1 MNDFNNLLDIVS
13 QLRKE
18 CPWDKEQ
25 THESLAKHLIEESY
39 ELLDTLSNLNDSP
52 ESFNDFKEELGDLL
66 LQILLHSE
74 IASENNYF
82 SIIEVINSLQKKL
95 IKRHPHVFDKKNLNS
110 SEEVEKQWEEIK
122 KEGNKSI
129 FDDINTKLPPVN
141 TAFKVQR
148 KAKTLNLSYKNYDEA
163 LDDLISEINELKEA
177 TTLEDRKSELGDV
190 YFSLINVSRYLE
202 ADPEIELKKSIQT
215 FINRAKYVE
224 KHINKE
230 TDINVLWQEAKKN
243 QNVKTIIS
251 DTLIGVDV
259 TDQSNIDNKLI
270 ELDGTDNKNN
280 LGANA
285 ILAVSM
291 ASMRASA
298 NQQNKQLFELFPNIY
313 GPPSLPVPFMNILNG
328 GAHADNSV
336 DIQEFMIVPFGFE
349 TFDTSLRAGVEI
361 YHVLKKRLKSNKL
374 STNVGD
380 EGGFAPNF
388 NTSTEILDEI
398 MQSISEAGYEPGRN
412 VSLALDVAASEFFKD
427 DFYRIEGNE
436 LNSQEMSDY
445 LINLT
450 SNYPIISIEDGLA
463 EDDWD
468 GWKYLT
474 EKIGDTIQL
483 VGDDL
488 FVTQEKILEKGV
500 ADSCANSILV
510 KVNQVGSVSETINTM
525 TLAKDSNYSSIVSHR
540 SGETE
545 DTFISHLCVGTS
557 SGQIK
562 TGAPARSER
571 TAKYNEL
578 LRIGEKIGFEQF
590 NIQELGYS
598 K

>member
-1 MNDFNNLLDIVS
+1 MNKKIKSINARHILDSRANPTIEVEVTTGDNIKGRAAVPS
-13 QLRKE
+13 GASTGALEAHELR
-18 CPWDKEQ
+18 D
-25 THESLAKHLIEESY
+25 
-39 ELLDTLSNLNDSP
+39 NDP
-52 ESFNDFKEELGDLL
+52 SFNGMGVNK
-66 LQILLHSE
+66 
-74 IASENNYF
+74 A
-82 SIIEVINSLQKKL
+82 IE
-95 IKRHPHVFDKKNLNS
+95 
-110 SEEVEKQWEEIK
+110 
-122 KEGNKSI
+122 
-129 FDDINTKLPPVN
+129 
-141 TAFKVQR
+141 
-148 KAKTLNLSYKNYDEA
+148 
-163 LDDLISEINELKEA
+163 
-177 TTLEDRKSELGDV
+177 
-190 YFSLINVSRYLE
+190 
-202 ADPEIELKKSIQT
+202 
-215 FINRAKYVE
+215 
-224 KHINKE
+224 
-230 TDINVLWQEAKKN
+230 
-243 QNVKTIIS
+243 NVKTIIS

-259 TDQSNIDNKLI
+259 TNQSNIDDKLI

-298 NQQNKQLFELFPNIY
+298 SQQNKQLFELFPNIY

-398 MQSISEAGYEPGRN
+398 MQSISEAGYEPGGN
-412 VSLALDVAASEFFKD
+412 VSLALDVAASEFFTD

-445 LINLT
+445 LINLS

>member
-1 MNDFNNLLDIVS
+1 MNKKIKSISARHILDSRANPTIEVEVTTS
-13 QLRKE
+13 DNIKGRAAVPSGASTGALEAHELR
-18 CPWDKEQ
+18 D
-25 THESLAKHLIEESY
+25 
-39 ELLDTLSNLNDSP
+39 NDP
-52 ESFNDFKEELGDLL
+52 SFNGMGVNK
-66 LQILLHSE
+66 
-74 IASENNYF
+74 A
-82 SIIEVINSLQKKL
+82 IE
-95 IKRHPHVFDKKNLNS
+95 
-110 SEEVEKQWEEIK
+110 
-122 KEGNKSI
+122 
-129 FDDINTKLPPVN
+129 
-141 TAFKVQR
+141 
-148 KAKTLNLSYKNYDEA
+148 
-163 LDDLISEINELKEA
+163 
-177 TTLEDRKSELGDV
+177 
-190 YFSLINVSRYLE
+190 
-202 ADPEIELKKSIQT
+202 
-215 FINRAKYVE
+215 
-224 KHINKE
+224 
-230 TDINVLWQEAKKN
+230 
-243 QNVKTIIS
+243 NVKTIIS

-412 VSLALDVAASEFFKD
+412 VSLALDVAASEFFTD

-445 LINLT
+445 LINLS

-500 ADSCANSILV
+500 SDSCANSILV

-525 TLAKDSNYSSIVSHR
+525 TLAKESNYSSIVSHR

-578 LRIGEKIGFEQF
+578 LRIGEKIGFDQF

>member
-1 MNDFNNLLDIVS
+1 MNKKIKSINARHILDSRANPTIEVEVTTS
-13 QLRKE
+13 DNIIGRAAVPSGASTGALEAHELR
-18 CPWDKEQ
+18 D
-25 THESLAKHLIEESY
+25 
-39 ELLDTLSNLNDSP
+39 NDSF
-52 ESFNDFKEELGDLL
+52 FNGMGVNK
-66 LQILLHSE
+66 
-74 IASENNYF
+74 A
-82 SIIEVINSLQKKL
+82 IE
-95 IKRHPHVFDKKNLNS
+95 
-110 SEEVEKQWEEIK
+110 
-122 KEGNKSI
+122 
-129 FDDINTKLPPVN
+129 
-141 TAFKVQR
+141 
-148 KAKTLNLSYKNYDEA
+148 
-163 LDDLISEINELKEA
+163 
-177 TTLEDRKSELGDV
+177 
-190 YFSLINVSRYLE
+190 
-202 ADPEIELKKSIQT
+202 
-215 FINRAKYVE
+215 
-224 KHINKE
+224 
-230 TDINVLWQEAKKN
+230 
-243 QNVKTIIS
+243 NVKTIIS
-251 DTLIGVDV
+251 DSLVGMDV
-259 TDQSNIDNKLI
+259 TDQGSIDDMLI
-270 ELDGTDNKNN
+270 EIDGTDNKNN

-291 ASMRASA
+291 ATMRASA

-313 GPPSLPVPFMNILNG
+313 GPSSLPIPFMNILNG

-336 DIQEFMIVPFGFE
+336 DIQEFMIVPFGFA

-361 YHVLKKRLKSNKL
+361 YHVLKKRLKSNNL

-398 MQSISEAGYEPGRN
+398 MQSISEAGYEPGKN

-427 DFYRIEGNE
+427 NFYKIEGNE
-436 LNSQEMSDY
+436 LNSHEMSDY

-488 FVTQEKILEKGV
+488 FVTQEKILQKGI
-500 ADSCANSILV
+500 DENCANSILV
-510 KVNQVGSVSETINTM
+510 KVNQVGSVTETINTM
-525 TLAKDSNYSSIVSHR
+525 ILAKESNYSSLVSHR

-571 TAKYNEL
+571 TSKYNEL

-590 NIQELGYS
+590 NIQKFGHS
-598 K
+598 

>member
-1 MNDFNNLLDIVS
+1 MNKKIKSINARHILDSRANPTIEVEVTTS
-13 QLRKE
+13 DNIKGRAAVPSGASTGALEAHELR
-18 CPWDKEQ
+18 D
-25 THESLAKHLIEESY
+25 
-39 ELLDTLSNLNDSP
+39 NDP
-52 ESFNDFKEELGDLL
+52 SFNGMGVNK
-66 LQILLHSE
+66 
-74 IASENNYF
+74 A
-82 SIIEVINSLQKKL
+82 IE
-95 IKRHPHVFDKKNLNS
+95 
-110 SEEVEKQWEEIK
+110 
-122 KEGNKSI
+122 
-129 FDDINTKLPPVN
+129 
-141 TAFKVQR
+141 
-148 KAKTLNLSYKNYDEA
+148 
-163 LDDLISEINELKEA
+163 
-177 TTLEDRKSELGDV
+177 
-190 YFSLINVSRYLE
+190 
-202 ADPEIELKKSIQT
+202 
-215 FINRAKYVE
+215 
-224 KHINKE
+224 
-230 TDINVLWQEAKKN
+230 
-243 QNVKTIIS
+243 NVKTIIS
-251 DTLIGVDV
+251 DTLIGEDV
-259 TDQSNIDNKLI
+259 TDQSNIDDKLI

-313 GPPSLPVPFMNILNG
+313 GLPSLPVPFMNILNG

-427 DFYRIEGNE
+427 GFYRIEGNE

-500 ADSCANSILV
+500 TDSCANSILV

>member
-1 MNDFNNLLDIVS
+1 MNKKIKSINARHILDSRANPTIEVEVTTS
-13 QLRKE
+13 DNIIGRAAVPSGASTGALEAHELR
-18 CPWDKEQ
+18 D
-25 THESLAKHLIEESY
+25 
-39 ELLDTLSNLNDSP
+39 NDSF
-52 ESFNDFKEELGDLL
+52 FNGMGVNK
-66 LQILLHSE
+66 
-74 IASENNYF
+74 A
-82 SIIEVINSLQKKL
+82 IE
-95 IKRHPHVFDKKNLNS
+95 
-110 SEEVEKQWEEIK
+110 
-122 KEGNKSI
+122 
-129 FDDINTKLPPVN
+129 
-141 TAFKVQR
+141 
-148 KAKTLNLSYKNYDEA
+148 
-163 LDDLISEINELKEA
+163 
-177 TTLEDRKSELGDV
+177 
-190 YFSLINVSRYLE
+190 
-202 ADPEIELKKSIQT
+202 
-215 FINRAKYVE
+215 
-224 KHINKE
+224 
-230 TDINVLWQEAKKN
+230 
-243 QNVKTIIS
+243 NVKTIIS
-251 DTLIGVDV
+251 DSLVGMDV
-259 TDQSNIDNKLI
+259 TDQGSIDDMLI
-270 ELDGTDNKNN
+270 EIDGTDNKNN

-291 ASMRASA
+291 ATMRASA

-313 GPPSLPVPFMNILNG
+313 GPSSLPIPFMNILNG

-349 TFDTSLRAGVEI
+349 TFDTSLKAGVEI

-412 VSLALDVAASEFFKD
+412 VSLALDVAASEFFTD

-500 ADSCANSILV
+500 DDKCANSILV

-525 TLAKDSNYSSIVSHR
+525 TLAKENNYSSIVSHR

-578 LRIGEKIGFEQF
+578 LRIGEKIGFEKF
-590 NIQELGYS
+590 NIQKFGYS
-598 K
+598 Q

>member
-1 MNDFNNLLDIVS
+1 MNKKIKSINARHILDSRANPTIEVEVTTS
-13 QLRKE
+13 DNIKGRAAVPSGASTGALEAHELR
-18 CPWDKEQ
+18 D
-25 THESLAKHLIEESY
+25 
-39 ELLDTLSNLNDSP
+39 NDS
-52 ESFNDFKEELGDLL
+52 SFNGMGVNK
-66 LQILLHSE
+66 
-74 IASENNYF
+74 A
-82 SIIEVINSLQKKL
+82 IE
-95 IKRHPHVFDKKNLNS
+95 
-110 SEEVEKQWEEIK
+110 
-122 KEGNKSI
+122 
-129 FDDINTKLPPVN
+129 
-141 TAFKVQR
+141 
-148 KAKTLNLSYKNYDEA
+148 
-163 LDDLISEINELKEA
+163 
-177 TTLEDRKSELGDV
+177 
-190 YFSLINVSRYLE
+190 
-202 ADPEIELKKSIQT
+202 
-215 FINRAKYVE
+215 
-224 KHINKE
+224 
-230 TDINVLWQEAKKN
+230 
-243 QNVKTIIS
+243 NVKTIIS
-251 DTLIGVDV
+251 DSLVGVDV
-259 TDQSNIDNKLI
+259 TDQSNIDDMLI
-270 ELDGTDNKNN
+270 RLDGTDNKNN

-361 YHVLKKRLKSNKL
+361 YHILKKRLKSNKL

-388 NTSTEILDEI
+388 NSSTEILDEI
-398 MQSISEAGYEPGRN
+398 MQSISEAGYDPGEN

-427 DFYRIEGNE
+427 NIYKIEGNK
-436 LNSQEMSDY
+436 LNSQEMADY
-445 LINLT
+445 LINLKT
-450 SNYPIISIEDGLA
+450 HYPIISIEDGLA

-474 EKIGDTIQL
+474 EKIGGTTQL

-488 FVTQEKILEKGV
+488 FVTQEKILQKGV
-500 ADSCANSILV
+500 DENCANSILV
-510 KVNQVGSVSETINTM
+510 KVNQVGSVSETIDTIK
-525 TLAKDSNYSSIVSHR
+525 LAKDSNYSSLVSHR

-578 LRIGEKIGFEQF
+578 LRIAEKIGFEQF
-590 NIQELGYS
+590 NIQSLGHEQ
-598 K
+598 

>member
-1 MNDFNNLLDIVS
+1 MNKKIKSINARHILDSRANPTIEVEVTTS
-13 QLRKE
+13 DNIIGRAAVPSGASTGALEAHELR
-18 CPWDKEQ
+18 D
-25 THESLAKHLIEESY
+25 
-39 ELLDTLSNLNDSP
+39 NDSF
-52 ESFNDFKEELGDLL
+52 FNGMGVNK
-66 LQILLHSE
+66 
-74 IASENNYF
+74 A
-82 SIIEVINSLQKKL
+82 IE
-95 IKRHPHVFDKKNLNS
+95 
-110 SEEVEKQWEEIK
+110 
-122 KEGNKSI
+122 
-129 FDDINTKLPPVN
+129 
-141 TAFKVQR
+141 
-148 KAKTLNLSYKNYDEA
+148 
-163 LDDLISEINELKEA
+163 
-177 TTLEDRKSELGDV
+177 
-190 YFSLINVSRYLE
+190 
-202 ADPEIELKKSIQT
+202 
-215 FINRAKYVE
+215 
-224 KHINKE
+224 
-230 TDINVLWQEAKKN
+230 
-243 QNVKTIIS
+243 NVKTIIS
-251 DTLIGVDV
+251 DSLVGMDV
-259 TDQSNIDNKLI
+259 TDQGSIDDMLI
-270 ELDGTDNKNN
+270 EIDGTDNKNN

-291 ASMRASA
+291 ATMRASA

-313 GPPSLPVPFMNILNG
+313 GPSSLPIPFMNILNG

-388 NTSTEILDEI
+388 NSSTEILDEI
-398 MQSISEAGYEPGRN
+398 MQSIAEAGYEPGGN
-412 VSLALDVAASEFFKD
+412 VSLALDVAASEFFIN

-445 LINLT
+445 LINLS
-450 SNYPIISIEDGLA
+450 SNYPILSIEDGLA

-500 ADSCANSILV
+500 DDKCANSILV

-525 TLAKDSNYSSIVSHR
+525 TLAKENNYSSIVSHR

-578 LRIGEKIGFEQF
+578 LRIGEKIGFEKF
-590 NIQELGYS
+590 NIQKLGYS
-598 K
+598 Q

>member
-1 MNDFNNLLDIVS
+1 MNKKIKKINARHILDSRANPTIEVEVTTS
-13 QLRKE
+13 DNIKGRAAVPSGASTGALEAHELR
-18 CPWDKEQ
+18 D
-25 THESLAKHLIEESY
+25 
-39 ELLDTLSNLNDSP
+39 NDS
-52 ESFNDFKEELGDLL
+52 SFNGMGVNK
-66 LQILLHSE
+66 
-74 IASENNYF
+74 A
-82 SIIEVINSLQKKL
+82 IE
-95 IKRHPHVFDKKNLNS
+95 
-110 SEEVEKQWEEIK
+110 
-122 KEGNKSI
+122 
-129 FDDINTKLPPVN
+129 
-141 TAFKVQR
+141 
-148 KAKTLNLSYKNYDEA
+148 
-163 LDDLISEINELKEA
+163 
-177 TTLEDRKSELGDV
+177 
-190 YFSLINVSRYLE
+190 
-202 ADPEIELKKSIQT
+202 
-215 FINRAKYVE
+215 
-224 KHINKE
+224 
-230 TDINVLWQEAKKN
+230 
-243 QNVKTIIS
+243 NVKTIIS
-251 DTLIGVDV
+251 DTLIGEDV
-259 TDQSNIDNKLI
+259 TDQSNIDDKLI

-298 NQQNKQLFELFPNIY
+298 SQQNKQLFELFPNIY

-412 VSLALDVAASEFFKD
+412 VSLALDVAASEFFTD

-500 ADSCANSILV
+500 TDSCANSILV

>member
-1 MNDFNNLLDIVS
+1 MNKKIKSINARHILDSRANPTIEVEVTTS
-13 QLRKE
+13 DNIKGRAAVPSGASTGALEAHELRDDD
-18 CPWDKEQ
+18 P
-25 THESLAKHLIEESY
+25 
-39 ELLDTLSNLNDSP
+39 
-52 ESFNDFKEELGDLL
+52 SFNGMGVNK
-66 LQILLHSE
+66 
-74 IASENNYF
+74 A
-82 SIIEVINSLQKKL
+82 IE
-95 IKRHPHVFDKKNLNS
+95 
-110 SEEVEKQWEEIK
+110 
-122 KEGNKSI
+122 
-129 FDDINTKLPPVN
+129 
-141 TAFKVQR
+141 
-148 KAKTLNLSYKNYDEA
+148 
-163 LDDLISEINELKEA
+163 
-177 TTLEDRKSELGDV
+177 
-190 YFSLINVSRYLE
+190 
-202 ADPEIELKKSIQT
+202 
-215 FINRAKYVE
+215 
-224 KHINKE
+224 
-230 TDINVLWQEAKKN
+230 
-243 QNVKTIIS
+243 NVKTIIS
-251 DTLIGVDV
+251 DTLIGEDV

-313 GPPSLPVPFMNILNG
+313 GLPSLPVPFMNILNG

-412 VSLALDVAASEFFKD
+412 VSLALDVAASEFFTD

-500 ADSCANSILV
+500 TDSCANSILV

>member
-1 MNDFNNLLDIVS
+1 MNKKIKSINARHILDSRANPTIEVEVTTS
-13 QLRKE
+13 DNIKGRAAVPSGASTGALEAHELR
-18 CPWDKEQ
+18 D
-25 THESLAKHLIEESY
+25 
-39 ELLDTLSNLNDSP
+39 NDP
-52 ESFNDFKEELGDLL
+52 SFNGMGVNK
-66 LQILLHSE
+66 
-74 IASENNYF
+74 A
-82 SIIEVINSLQKKL
+82 IE
-95 IKRHPHVFDKKNLNS
+95 
-110 SEEVEKQWEEIK
+110 
-122 KEGNKSI
+122 
-129 FDDINTKLPPVN
+129 
-141 TAFKVQR
+141 
-148 KAKTLNLSYKNYDEA
+148 
-163 LDDLISEINELKEA
+163 
-177 TTLEDRKSELGDV
+177 
-190 YFSLINVSRYLE
+190 
-202 ADPEIELKKSIQT
+202 
-215 FINRAKYVE
+215 
-224 KHINKE
+224 
-230 TDINVLWQEAKKN
+230 
-243 QNVKTIIS
+243 NVKTIIS
-251 DTLIGVDV
+251 DTLIGEDV

-313 GPPSLPVPFMNILNG
+313 GLPSLPVPFMNILNG

-412 VSLALDVAASEFFKD
+412 VSLALDVAASEFFTD

-474 EKIGDTIQL
+474 DKIGDTIQL